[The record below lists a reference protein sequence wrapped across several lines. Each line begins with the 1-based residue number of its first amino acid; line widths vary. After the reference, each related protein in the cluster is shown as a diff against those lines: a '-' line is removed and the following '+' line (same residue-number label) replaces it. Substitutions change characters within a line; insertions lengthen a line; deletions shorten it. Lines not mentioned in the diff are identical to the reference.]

1 MQTNMYYELFLS
13 NYKKYKVLKRVK
25 YCKLNAYRNKNK
37 TENHSK
43 QSKTKSPVGSKKCV
57 DCLAGACSSHL
68 VLGPVSELGLG
79 PLLYPGSNGRDSL
92 NFLPQ

>member
-1 MQTNMYYELFLS
+1 MYYELFLS

-37 TENHSK
+37 TIIASRL
-43 QSKTKSPVGSKKCV
+43 QQRVQLVVRSV
-57 DCLAGACSSHL
+57 DCLAGCCRSHL
-68 VLGPVSELGLG
+68 ELGPVSELGLG

-92 NFLPQ
+92 DFLPQ